1 MKELILNSLQP
12 FRHISNVLVYN
23 QGIGD
28 IISGILLTH
37 RKYAGEYDKISQKF
51 WKGSARQTAKCVY
64 DFLKSNTHYIIEPD
78 NKQTLRSPSAIL
90 YLGSDKQ
97 TGLDCKSYSLFIGG
111 VLDSLRR
118 AGYAIN
124 WYYRFAS
131 YRPYDKLPHHVFV
144 VLNPGTANEIF
155 VDPVLSSFNYK
166 KQYFHFLDKKPM
178 ALIAMAGIGRTK
190 RTKQQKKEKRAAAKQ
205 KIKAAIKKRGKVL
218 LKFNPATVSSRNAFL
233 LLVKINAFNLGRRL
247 YALVKAGNT
256 AKLKSFWEK
265 VGGNYNNLQKNI
277 LQGAKQKAPVE
288 SVAGIGVVPAIAA
301 AIAAAT
307 PIVLKI
313 TQLLKS
319 AGIDVKDLE
328 KKGVQ
333 IVKGIIDRK
342 VDQAA
347 DQAAESESEVIEST
361 PLNDDFAQSESQD
374 ENDKAE
380 SDQDNEAGEMSGVP
394 KWVERTT
401 GFNRT
406 YWNRSERV
414 KKPRMNTGTNKPQLG
429 NFA

>member
-1 MKELILNSLQP
+1 MKEFVLNSLQP
-12 FRHISNVLVYN
+12 FRHLSNVLVYN

-37 RKYAGEYDKISQKF
+37 KKYFSEYDKISSKF
-51 WKGSARQTAKCVY
+51 WKGSSRATAKCIY
-64 DFLKSNTHYIIEPD
+64 DFLKSNTHYVVEPD

-90 YLGSDKQ
+90 YMGSDKK

-111 VLDSLRR
+111 VLDSLKR
-118 AGYAIN
+118 AGYPID
-124 WYYRFAS
+124 WTYRFAS
-131 YRPYDKLPHHVFV
+131 YKAYDKLPHHVFV

-155 VDPVLSSFNYK
+155 VDPVLPSFNFK
-166 KQYFHFLDKKPM
+166 KQYFHYLDKKPM

-190 RTKQQKKEKRAAAKQ
+190 RTKEQKQSRKN
-205 KIKAAIKKRGKVL
+205 KIKAAIKKTGRIM
-218 LKFNPATVSSRNAFL
+218 LKFAPATVASRNAFL

-247 YALVKAGNT
+247 YKLISAGHSQ
-256 AKLKSFWEK
+256 KLKSFWEK
-265 VGGNYNNLQKNI
+265 VGGNYKSLVKNI
-277 LQGAKQKAPVE
+277 AEGAKQKAPVD

-328 KKGVQ
+328 KKGAQ
-333 IVKGIIDRK
+333 IVKGLIDKK
-342 VDQAA
+342 VNEAA
-347 DQAAESESEVIEST
+347 DSDEPLQNEGSEVVEST
-361 PLNDDFAQSESQD
+361 PLNDQGGGDQEAQSES
-374 ENDKAE
+374 
-380 SDQDNEAGEMSGVP
+380 DQEGGEVSGIP
-394 KWVERTT
+394 SWIEKST
-401 GFNRT
+401 GFNKA
-406 YWNRSERV
+406 YWGPPERI
-414 KKPRMNTGTNKPQLG
+414 KKPRMKTGNNKPQIG